1 MTRFPAEFIFPGE
14 WFLCVLVFE
23 WVRLTECLL
32 YAIGYLNISVVCMPL
47 EVNRIP
53 LDLFMVLF
61 IGLVFRN
68 DVTSSRPP
76 MRYIIACQKYAS
88 LLTIEQYPMVNL
100 SANSS

>member
-14 WFLCVLVFE
+14 WFLCVFE
-23 WVRLTECLL
+23 RARPTECLL
-32 YAIGYLNISVVCMPL
+32 YATGYLNISVYAFK
-47 EVNRIP
+47 VNRCIP
-53 LDLFMVLF
+53 LDFMVLF

-68 DVTSSRPP
+68 DVTSS
-76 MRYIIACQKYAS
+76 MQSIIVCQKHTCNFVS